1 MRKLP
6 DTTIC
11 RAVPPKSGQP
21 DLQTGGRYLNKDD
34 LVILGIDPGSVVTG
48 YGVVKGSHDKAVL
61 IDYGTIKVSYK
72 KPLSLRLEEIYSGII
87 DVISRIKPDQL
98 AIEEAFYSKNAKS
111 ALVMGQVRGVALL
124 AGAQAKIPIAEYSP
138 REVKS
143 SIVGT
148 GAASKTQVQYMVK
161 NILQLKNLPEPE
173 DASDALAIAL
183 CHLNKLVS
191 KKRIKEMVRKTDP

>member
-1 MRKLP
+1 M
-6 DTTIC
+6 
-11 RAVPPKSGQP
+11 
-21 DLQTGGRYLNKDD
+21 NKDD
-34 LVILGIDPGSVVTG
+34 LVILGIDPGSGVTG

-183 CHLNKLVS
+183 CHLNKLNS
-191 KKRIKEMVRKTDP
+191 KKRLKEMIKDT

>member
-1 MRKLP
+1 QREKVKLKLYTP
-6 DTTIC
+6 LT
-11 RAVPPKSGQP
+11 A
-21 DLQTGGRYLNKDD
+21 GGRYLSKDD
-34 LVILGIDPGSVVTG
+34 LVILGIDPGSTVTG

-72 KPLSLRLEEIYSGII
+72 KPLSLRLEEIYSGIT

>member
-1 MRKLP
+1 L
-6 DTTIC
+6 
-11 RAVPPKSGQP
+11 S
-21 DLQTGGRYLNKDD
+21 KDD